1 MTTIYGMTMT
11 RTTVYLPLDA
21 KRRLSAAAHRQH
33 RSEADLIRDA
43 IGRLLAEEPESP
55 RPSPPSFD
63 LDPSVADHVD
73 EHLSAGFGTAG
84 LEDGLWGA

>member
-1 MTTIYGMTMT
+1 MTTVVGMTMT
-11 RTTVYLPLDA
+11 RTTVYLPLDV

-43 IGRLLAEEPESP
+43 ISRLLAEEPKSP
-55 RPSPPSFD
+55 RPNPPSFD

-73 EHLSAGFGTAG
+73 EHLSAV
-84 LEDGLWGA
+84 DW

>member
-1 MTTIYGMTMT
+1 MTMT

-33 RSEADLIRDA
+33 RSEAELIRDA
-43 IGRLLAEEPESP
+43 VSRLLAEEPESP
-55 RPSPPSFD
+55 RPNPPRFD
-63 LDPSVADHVD
+63 LDPAVADHVD
-73 EHLSAGFGTAG
+73 EYLSAGFGTGG

>member
-1 MTTIYGMTMT
+1 MTMT
-11 RTTVYLPLDA
+11 RTTVYLSLDA
-21 KRRLSAAAHRQH
+21 KRRLSAAAQRQH

-43 IGRLLAEEPESP
+43 ISRLLAEEPEIP
-55 RPSPPSFD
+55 RPNPPRFD

-73 EHLSAGFGTAG
+73 EHLSAGFGADG

>member
-1 MTTIYGMTMT
+1 MTMT
-11 RTTVYLPLDA
+11 RTTVYLSPDA

-43 IGRLLAEEPESP
+43 IGRLLAEEPERP
-55 RPSPPSFD
+55 RPSPPRFD
-63 LDPSVADHVD
+63 LDPSIADHVD
-73 EHLSAGFGTAG
+73 EDLSDGFGAAG